1 MMINYESS
9 NQNGE
14 DRLTFI
20 SSKVKVG
27 KSFSS
32 KGWALNRKDIFDL
45 IPVEKFEGSCEIQF
59 GDAVFEAKIS
69 FNPRLF
75 YESADLEN
83 HLEKLYLN
91 GMKDIKVPLVIYFS
105 EDKLFKN
112 VDSKYGDNYLDQ
124 VDTSLRVGKS
134 FKSKGWQLSR
144 EVVSSF
150 IPIKD
155 YEGTYD
161 ILVDNIPAKAK
172 LNLQLR
178 LFYKSNE
185 LSRYLKKLYKIDPK
199 QKINVII
206 KFKNSFFKDYGGD
219 GTSKENVI
227 TGDNASFVKQ
237 GKVSNYVN
245 EIISSDSPVD
255 TVTFEDN
262 VIQEEEV
269 ISSDATLDESIKI
282 NTCNIC
288 SNILTP
294 IDDSI
299 LKNVSIDFPELC
311 VSCLKKIVAL
321 NSYYKLKNDY
331 GSSFIRKELASEI
344 WDGENFEYYW
354 DLLYNYNF
362 LKPLGDLFQLSLNP
376 KIEGEYGALISSLT
390 NDEEDINS
398 ISTGHEMDEEYI
410 TQSEN
415 SSDNVDIENCCVVC
429 GKTIDEGLDKCDDC
443 LDKFFAIDYLKRLL
457 PIVSPYSNFNK
468 SYLYEQGFSNL
479 DIELI
484 TIKLEKYGLIQRVDG
499 DSYKL
504 NDLSFLNQFLKDCK
518 YDGGELEVSMGKN
531 VITKDVFSSEEKLDK
546 AIVWKRFKHLV
557 EFIRRN
563 EGYLLQYKFNGQ
575 VANMKFFP
583 SLYEAK
589 LAAIQYLES
598 ENRLKVFSNEDIRLK
613 FKSK

>member
-1 MMINYESS
+1 MTNYESS
-9 NQNGE
+9 NQNNN
-14 DRLTFI
+14 DKLTFI

-32 KGWALNRKDIFDL
+32 KGWALNRKDFFDF
-45 IPVEKFEGSCEIQF
+45 IPVEKFEGLCEIQI
-59 GDAVFEAKIS
+59 GNLVFEAKIT

-75 YESADLEN
+75 YESADLED
-83 HLEKLYLN
+83 HLEKLYLD
-91 GMKDIKVPLVIYFS
+91 GMKDIKVPLIIYFS

-112 VDSKYGDNYLDQ
+112 VDSKYEDTFLNQ

-134 FKSKGWQLSR
+134 FKSKGWQLSKG
-144 EVVSSF
+144 VVSRF
-150 IPIKD
+150 IPIKE
-155 YEGTYD
+155 YEGKYD

-185 LSRYLKKLYKIDPK
+185 LSNYLKELYKIDPK
-199 QKINVII
+199 QKIDVTI
-206 KFKNSFFKDYGGD
+206 KLKDSFKDYGLD
-219 GTSKENVI
+219 GISKEKTVLAL
-227 TGDNASFVKQ
+227 DSVSFIRHEEVN
-237 GKVSNYVN
+237 SHVN
-245 EIISSDSPVD
+245 EFILDSTVEDNVNNQEDNIISSN
-255 TVTFEDN
+255 F
-262 VIQEEEV
+262 
-269 ISSDATLDESIKI
+269 TLDDT

-288 SNILTP
+288 SNILTS

-299 LKNVSIDFPELC
+299 LKNVSIDFPEVC
-311 VSCLKKIVAL
+311 ESCLKKIVAL
-321 NSYYKLKNDY
+321 NSYYKLKNEY
-331 GSSFIRKELASEI
+331 GSSFIRKELANEI

-354 DLLYNYNF
+354 DLLCNYNF
-362 LKPLGDLFQLSLNP
+362 LKPLGDLFQLSLNH
-376 KIEGEYGALISSLT
+376 KIEEEYGTLISSLN
-390 NDEEDINS
+390 NDDGGNNS
-398 ISTGHEMDEEYI
+398 SSTWHEVDDEYI
-410 TQSEN
+410 TQAEN
-415 SSDNVDIENCCVVC
+415 SSDNEDIKNYCVIC

-484 TIKLEKYGLIQRVDG
+484 TIKLEKYGLIQRVDE

-518 YDGGELEVSMGKN
+518 YDEGELEFSMGKN
-531 VITKDVFSSEEKLDK
+531 VITKDAFSSEEKLDK

-563 EGYLLQYKFNGQ
+563 DGYLLQYKFNGQ
-575 VANMKFFP
+575 VANMKFF
-583 SLYEAK
+583 SSSYEAK

-598 ENRLKVFSNEDIRLK
+598 ENKLKVFSNEDIRLK
-613 FKSK
+613 FKSKK

>member
-1 MMINYESS
+1 MTNYESS
-9 NQNGE
+9 NQNNN
-14 DRLTFI
+14 DKLTFI

-27 KSFSS
+27 RSFSS
-32 KGWALNRKDIFDL
+32 KGWALNRKDFFDF
-45 IPVEKFEGSCEIQF
+45 IPVEKFEGLCEIQI
-59 GDAVFEAKIS
+59 GNLVFEAKIN

-91 GMKDIKVPLVIYFS
+91 GMKDIKVPLIIYFS

-112 VDSKYGDNYLDQ
+112 VDSKYEDTFLNQ

-134 FKSKGWQLSR
+134 FKSKGWQLSKD
-144 EVVSSF
+144 VVSRF
-150 IPIKD
+150 IPIKE
-155 YEGTYD
+155 YGGKYD

-185 LSRYLKKLYKIDPK
+185 LSNYLKELYKIDPK
-199 QKINVII
+199 QKIDVTI
-206 KFKNSFFKDYGGD
+206 KLKDSFKDYGLD
-219 GTSKENVI
+219 GISKEKTVLAL
-227 TGDNASFVKQ
+227 DSVSFIKHEEVN
-237 GKVSNYVN
+237 SYVN
-245 EIISSDSPVD
+245 EFILDSTVEDNVNNQEDNIISSN
-255 TVTFEDN
+255 F
-262 VIQEEEV
+262 
-269 ISSDATLDESIKI
+269 TLDDT

-288 SNILTP
+288 SNILTS

-299 LKNVSIDFPELC
+299 LKNVSIDFPEVC
-311 VSCLKKIVAL
+311 ESCLKKIVAL
-321 NSYYKLKNDY
+321 NSYYKLKKEY
-331 GSSFIRKELASEI
+331 GSSFIRKELANEI

-354 DLLYNYNF
+354 DLLGNYNF

-376 KIEGEYGALISSLT
+376 KIEEEYGTLISSLN
-390 NDEEDINS
+390 NDEGDINS
-398 ISTGHEMDEEYI
+398 TSTWHEVDDEYI
-410 TQSEN
+410 AQAEN
-415 SSDNVDIENCCVVC
+415 SSDNENIKNYCVIC

-443 LDKFFAIDYLKRLL
+443 LDKSFAIDYLKRLL

-484 TIKLEKYGLIQRVDG
+484 TIKLEKYGLIQRVDE

-518 YDGGELEVSMGKN
+518 YDEGELEFSMGKN
-531 VITKDVFSSEEKLDK
+531 VITKDAFSSEEKLDK

-575 VANMKFFP
+575 VANMKFF
-583 SLYEAK
+583 SSSYEAK

-598 ENRLKVFSNEDIRLK
+598 ENKLKVFSNEDIRLK
-613 FKSK
+613 FKSKK

>member
-1 MMINYESS
+1 MTNYESS
-9 NQNGE
+9 NQNNN
-14 DRLTFI
+14 DKLTFI

-27 KSFSS
+27 RSFSS
-32 KGWALNRKDIFDL
+32 KGWALNRKDFFDF
-45 IPVEKFEGSCEIQF
+45 IPVEKFEGLCEIQI
-59 GDAVFEAKIS
+59 GNLVFEAKIN

-91 GMKDIKVPLVIYFS
+91 GMKDIKVPLIIYFS

-112 VDSKYGDNYLDQ
+112 VDSKYEDTFLNQ

-134 FKSKGWQLSR
+134 FKSKGWQLSKD
-144 EVVSSF
+144 VVSRF
-150 IPIKD
+150 IPIKE
-155 YEGTYD
+155 YEGKYD

-185 LSRYLKKLYKIDPK
+185 LSNYLKELYKIDPK
-199 QKINVII
+199 QKIDVTI
-206 KFKNSFFKDYGGD
+206 KLKDSFKDYGLD
-219 GTSKENVI
+219 GISKEKTVLAL
-227 TGDNASFVKQ
+227 DSVSFIKHEEVN
-237 GKVSNYVN
+237 SYVN
-245 EIISSDSPVD
+245 EFILDSTVEDNVNNQEDNIISSN
-255 TVTFEDN
+255 F
-262 VIQEEEV
+262 
-269 ISSDATLDESIKI
+269 TLDDT

-288 SNILTP
+288 SNILTS

-299 LKNVSIDFPELC
+299 LKNVSIDFPEVC
-311 VSCLKKIVAL
+311 ESCLKKIVAL
-321 NSYYKLKNDY
+321 NSYYKLKKEY
-331 GSSFIRKELASEI
+331 GSSFIRKELANEI

-354 DLLYNYNF
+354 DLLGNYNF

-376 KIEGEYGALISSLT
+376 KIEEEYGTLISSLN
-390 NDEEDINS
+390 NDEGDINS
-398 ISTGHEMDEEYI
+398 TSTWHEVDDEYI
-410 TQSEN
+410 AQAEN
-415 SSDNVDIENCCVVC
+415 SSDNENIKNYCVIC

-443 LDKFFAIDYLKRLL
+443 LDKSFAIDYLKRLL

-484 TIKLEKYGLIQRVDG
+484 TIKLEKYGLIQRVDE

-518 YDGGELEVSMGKN
+518 YDEGELEFSMGKN
-531 VITKDVFSSEEKLDK
+531 VITKDAFSSEEKLDK

-575 VANMKFFP
+575 VANMKFF
-583 SLYEAK
+583 SSSYEAK

-598 ENRLKVFSNEDIRLK
+598 ENKLKVFSNEDIRLK
-613 FKSK
+613 FKSKK

>member
-1 MMINYESS
+1 MTNYESS
-9 NQNGE
+9 NQNNN
-14 DRLTFI
+14 DKLTFI

-27 KSFSS
+27 RSFSS
-32 KGWALNRKDIFDL
+32 KGWALNRKDFFDF
-45 IPVEKFEGSCEIQF
+45 IPVEKFEGLCEIQI
-59 GDAVFEAKIS
+59 GNLVFEAKIN

-91 GMKDIKVPLVIYFS
+91 GMKDIKVPLIIYFS

-112 VDSKYGDNYLDQ
+112 VDSKYEDTFLNQ

-134 FKSKGWQLSR
+134 FKSKGWQLSKD
-144 EVVSSF
+144 VVSRF
-150 IPIKD
+150 IPIKE
-155 YEGTYD
+155 YEGKYD

-185 LSRYLKKLYKIDPK
+185 LSNYLKELYKIDPK
-199 QKINVII
+199 QKIDVTI
-206 KFKNSFFKDYGGD
+206 KLKDSFKDYGLD
-219 GTSKENVI
+219 GISKEKTVLAL
-227 TGDNASFVKQ
+227 DSVSFIKHEEVN
-237 GKVSNYVN
+237 SYVN
-245 EIISSDSPVD
+245 EFILDSTVEDNVNNQEDNIISSN
-255 TVTFEDN
+255 F
-262 VIQEEEV
+262 
-269 ISSDATLDESIKI
+269 TLDDTNI
-282 NTCNIC
+282 CNIC
-288 SNILTP
+288 SNILTS

-299 LKNVSIDFPELC
+299 LKNVSIDFPEVC
-311 VSCLKKIVAL
+311 ESCLKKIVAL
-321 NSYYKLKNDY
+321 NSYYKLKKEY
-331 GSSFIRKELASEI
+331 GSSFIRKELANEI

-354 DLLYNYNF
+354 DLLGNYNF

-376 KIEGEYGALISSLT
+376 KIEEEYGTLISSLN
-390 NDEEDINS
+390 NDEGDINS
-398 ISTGHEMDEEYI
+398 TSTWHEVDDEYI
-410 TQSEN
+410 AQAEN
-415 SSDNVDIENCCVVC
+415 SSDNENIKNYCVIC

-443 LDKFFAIDYLKRLL
+443 LDKSFAIDYLKRLL

-484 TIKLEKYGLIQRVDG
+484 TIKLEKYGLIQRVDE

-518 YDGGELEVSMGKN
+518 YDEGELEFSMGKN
-531 VITKDVFSSEEKLDK
+531 VITKDAFSSEEKLDK

-575 VANMKFFP
+575 VANMKFF
-583 SLYEAK
+583 SSSYEAK

-598 ENRLKVFSNEDIRLK
+598 ENKLKVFSNEDIRLK
-613 FKSK
+613 FKSKK